1 MENTNIQAEFDLAPF
16 YEAKKFSIE
25 GCWNTCGGSSCCKM
39 SRFLKNTKFA
49 DKEAHVIFLFDF
61 ELDWLLKNNQLD
73 PEFAKTL
80 TKQEINVN
88 GWTLTFHAIKCGYG
102 GLCPNHKFRP
112 LSCFLYP
119 YIPYF
124 EADGTISKMANFLLF
139 DDIFDALKIEKP
151 CTIFPKF
158 NTNTYQ
164 TLVDKYLKFNKF
176 YFYANVYYRVKEIM
190 MSRFVAENDKET
202 IEEAVE
208 IYEAMFMLNAL
219 ITQEEVETIV
229 KEENAKFHIFS

>member
-1 MENTNIQAEFDLAPF
+1 
-16 YEAKKFSIE
+16 
-25 GCWNTCGGSSCCKM
+25 
-39 SRFLKNTKFA
+39 
-49 DKEAHVIFLFDF
+49 
-61 ELDWLLKNNQLD
+61 
-73 PEFAKTL
+73 
-80 TKQEINVN
+80 
-88 GWTLTFHAIKCGYG
+88 
-102 GLCPNHKFRP
+102 
-112 LSCFLYP
+112 
-119 YIPYF
+119 
-124 EADGTISKMANFLLF
+124 MANFLLF